1 MYISICDGKLLIQIL
16 CVVFVC
22 VDHKP
27 TLQQLQQLKGGE
39 EIVRIIDSI
48 AYQWENVAMA
58 LGFDGA
64 AIERI
69 KKDAFFRSLRASR
82 DMFIEW
88 LDEGE
93 KFDLRTPITWS
104 TLIECL
110 REANLAETAKLLE
123 TGKHSL

>member
-1 MYISICDGKLLIQIL
+1 MR
-16 CVVFVC
+16 
-22 VDHKP
+22 
-27 TLQQLQQLKGGE
+27 T
-39 EIVRIIDSI
+39 IDSI
-48 AYQWENVAMA
+48 AYQWENVAIA

-93 KFDLRTPITWS
+93 EYGLRTPVTWS

-110 REANLAETAKLLE
+110 REANLAETAKILE
-123 TGKHSL
+123 AGKFLSIVRYQRNAMKPLKAK